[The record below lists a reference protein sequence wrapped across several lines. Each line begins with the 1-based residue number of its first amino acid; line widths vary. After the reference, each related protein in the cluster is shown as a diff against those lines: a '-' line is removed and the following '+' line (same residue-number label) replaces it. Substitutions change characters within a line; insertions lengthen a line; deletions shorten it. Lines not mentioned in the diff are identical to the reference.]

1 MTKTVNEQKV
11 LDELKELRVENNIR
25 LLDLAEELGM
35 STGQLSMHESGVRKL
50 RTYNIEA
57 FEEDYR
63 CAVKKI
69 KERNDEYEVDHEGL
83 VWKKVTPERLS
94 IAKELME
101 RGRNIVQ
108 VGIELGVDEE
118 SLIKE
123 MDRHGI
129 TS

>member
-1 MTKTVNEQKV
+1 MSKTKNEQQV
-11 LDELKELRVENNIR
+11 LDELKALRVENNIR

-50 RTYNIEA
+50 RTYCIEA

-63 CAVKKI
+63 CAVSKI
-69 KERNDEYEVDHEGL
+69 SKQNNEFEVDHEGL
-83 VWKKVTPERLS
+83 VWKKVTPERLDK
-94 IAKELME
+94 AKELME

-123 MDRHGI
+123 MNRHGYM
-129 TS
+129 S